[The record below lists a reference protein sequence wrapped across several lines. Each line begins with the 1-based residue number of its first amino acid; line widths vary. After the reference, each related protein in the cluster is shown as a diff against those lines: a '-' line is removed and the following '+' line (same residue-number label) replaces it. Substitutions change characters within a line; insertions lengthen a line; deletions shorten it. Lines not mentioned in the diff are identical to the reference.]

1 MEQPDSKLDHARE
14 VYRQGDWAGTFDL
27 LSSID
32 SESSLQPADLELLA
46 TAAYMTGK
54 DSDCIDFWSRAH
66 QEYVQVND
74 QKKAAG
80 CALWAGLILLNME
93 EFARANAWITRS
105 RRLLDDYPQQCAE
118 KGFIMIPEALQHL
131 QSGDTEKAGELF
143 VQAGEIGKQ
152 CNHPD
157 LITFSRMGLGQTRI
171 KEENFSE
178 GTKLLDETMVSVIA
192 GETSPIVTGIVYCFV
207 LGMCRKICDM
217 HRAREWTAAM
227 SRWCDSQSELI
238 PYRGQCLV
246 RRAEIM
252 QLQGDWEDAMQEI
265 EKAHELAGRS
275 TPPAE
280 GEAWYCQ
287 GELYRL
293 QGNFPKAETSYRRA
307 NQHGRRPQ
315 PGLALLKLA
324 LGQPEAAA
332 EAIRQAEQEIRDPA
346 KRSEFLPAFIE
357 IMLKTGQLQDARHAA
372 NELSGLAEKLD
383 TPYLRAVATRARGQV
398 WLEENKPREAL
409 EHLLQAWST
418 LKREEALYETARTR
432 VLIGLAY
439 RALEAPET
447 AELELD
453 AARWMFRQLGAAH
466 DLSRTEILI
475 RNTDTANTHGLTPRE
490 LDVLCCLAT
499 GKTNKE
505 IASEL
510 FISERTVDRH
520 VSNILG
526 KLNLPSR
533 ASATAY
539 AYKHK
544 LL

>member
-27 LSSID
+27 LLSID
-32 SESSLQPADLELLA
+32 SEFSLQPADLELLA

-54 DSDCIDFWSRAH
+54 DTDCIDFWSRAH
-66 QEYVQVND
+66 QEYVYAKD
-74 QKKAAG
+74 LKKGAE
-80 CALWAGLILLNME
+80 CAFWAGLILLNME
-93 EFARANAWITRS
+93 EFARANGWITRS

-118 KGFIMIPEALQHL
+118 KGFIMVPEALQHL

-143 VQAGEIGKQ
+143 IQAGEIGKQ

-207 LGMCRKICDM
+207 LGMCRKTCDM

-293 QGNFPKAETSYRRA
+293 QGNFSKAETSYRRA

-324 LGQPEAAA
+324 LDQPEAAA
-332 EAIRQAEQEIRDPA
+332 EAIRQAEQETRDPA

-357 IMLKTGQLQDARHAA
+357 IMLETGQLQDAHHAA

-398 WLEENKPREAL
+398 LLEENKPREAL
-409 EHLLQAWST
+409 NHLLQAWST
-418 LKREEALYETARTR
+418 LNREEALYETARTR

-439 RALEAPET
+439 RALDAPET

-475 RNTDTANTHGLTPRE
+475 RNTDTANTHGLTSRE

>member
-1 MEQPDSKLDHARE
+1 MEKPDSILDQAR
-14 VYRQGDWAGTFDL
+14 VAYRKGDWARSFKL
-27 LSSID
+27 LASLD
-32 SESSLQPADLELLA
+32 KESPLQPSDLELLA
-46 TAAYMTGK
+46 TAAYMTGR
-54 DSDCIDFWSRAH
+54 DTDCIDFWSRAH
-66 QEYVQVND
+66 QEYVHASD
-74 QKKAAG
+74 LKKAAE
-80 CALWAGLILLNME
+80 CAIRAGLILLNME
-93 EFARANAWITRS
+93 EFARANGWITRS
-105 RRLLDDYPQQCAE
+105 RRLLNDYPQQCAE
-118 KGFIMIPEALQHL
+118 KGFILIPEALQHL

-143 VQAGEIGKQ
+143 LKAGEIGKQ
-152 CNHPD
+152 CNNPD

-171 KEENFSE
+171 KEENYSE

-217 HRAREWTAAM
+217 HRAREWTDAM
-227 SRWCDSQSELI
+227 SRWCDSQSELV

-252 QLQGDWEDAMQEI
+252 QLQGEWEDAMQEI

-287 GELYRL
+287 GELNRL
-293 QGNFPKAETSYRRA
+293 QGNFPEAETSYRRA

-332 EAIRQAEQEIRDPA
+332 EAIRQAEQETRDPA
-346 KRSEFLPAFIE
+346 KRSDILPAFIE
-357 IMLKTGQLQDARHAA
+357 IMLETGQLQDAHHAA

-383 TPYLRAVATRARGQV
+383 TPYLRAVATRAKGQV
-398 WLEENKPREAL
+398 LLEENKPREAL
-409 EHLLQAWST
+409 EHLLQAWSV

-432 VLIGLAY
+432 VMIGLAY
-439 RALEAPET
+439 RALDAPET

-453 AARWMFRQLGAAH
+453 AARWMFSRLGAAH
-466 DLSRTEILI
+466 DLSRTETVI
-475 RNTDTANTHGLTPRE
+475 RNTDKAHNHGLTPRE
-490 LDVLCCLAT
+490 LDVLSCLAT

-505 IASEL
+505 IATEL

-520 VSNILG
+520 VSNIFG

-539 AYKHK
+539 AYKHD